1 MTGHPRRLVRA
12 EFETIAARNRRAVQE
27 LWGFRTETPYLHILW
42 VHMGLM
48 CEVILSNFRMYL
60 LLADVSIL
68 GPHLP
73 AVCGEVESHARA
85 GTQQSFELGYANY
98 ALLSLPTL
106 KSLCVHAIP
115 RIIISLV
122 GKLIRKILLSVYP
135 PSPSSSSSFL
145 PNVDQR
151 LTFRK
156 KRSASLDNTAVPLG
170 KQ

>member
-1 MTGHPRRLVRA
+1 
-12 EFETIAARNRRAVQE
+12 
-27 LWGFRTETPYLHILW
+27 
-42 VHMGLM
+42 
-48 CEVILSNFRMYL
+48 MYL

-106 KSLCVHAIP
+106 KSLCVPAIP

-135 PSPSSSSSFL
+135 PLLLLLFP
-145 PNVDQR
+145 PQCRPKD
-151 LTFRK
+151 
-156 KRSASLDNTAVPLG
+156 SLLG
-170 KQ
+170 KKGAHHWTTQLFHWVSSIFSI

>member
-1 MTGHPRRLVRA
+1 
-12 EFETIAARNRRAVQE
+12 
-27 LWGFRTETPYLHILW
+27 
-42 VHMGLM
+42 
-48 CEVILSNFRMYL
+48 MYL

-106 KSLCVHAIP
+106 KSLCVPAIP

-135 PSPSSSSSFL
+135 PPPPPPLSSPMSTKG
-145 PNVDQR
+145 

-170 KQ
+170 KQHFLNLITGGAASATGHQPSPRHPRLCAGNP